1 MSESKKKTES
11 IELVLSVNEW
21 NTILGAASV
30 LSFSEVTDIVKTIA
44 EQANGSDAKGN
55 ETIAIKVSREH
66 ANQILG
72 VLQLLPYHVSA
83 VVISKVYEQA
93 TKQISE
99 EKKTEE
105 LAKG

>member
-1 MSESKKKTES
+1 MTEQKKTEG
-11 IELVLSVNEW
+11 IELSLSVNEW
-21 NTILGAASV
+21 NTILGAVSV
-30 LSFSEVTDIVKTIA
+30 LSFREVPEIVKTIA
-44 EQANGSDAKGN
+44 EQAGGSQAKGN
-55 ETIAIKVSREH
+55 ETISIRVSREH

-105 LAKG
+105 SSKG